1 MSTTTPIVDFVRRYA
16 QSGTSRLHMPGHKG
30 QSLLGFEPWDITEI
44 KGADELYGADGIIAQ
59 SEANATRLFGT
70 VHTYYSTE
78 GSSQCIRA
86 MLCLALQAAPAAG
99 QRPVLLAARNAHK
112 ALLYAAALL
121 DFDIQ
126 WLWPAP
132 QDAGALCSCPV
143 SAAKLTGALQ
153 GLAQQG
159 RKPFGVYITSPDYL
173 GGVQDIAALAEV
185 CKDFGV
191 PLLVDNAHGA
201 YLRFLP
207 QGGQHPIALGA
218 AMCCDSGHKTLPVVT
233 GGAYLHLGKNAP
245 IQDEAAVRNA
255 LALFGS
261 TSPSYL
267 ILQSLDKCNQVLS
280 EGYLGGVQDIAAL
293 AEVCKDF
300 GVPLLVDNA
309 HGAYLRFL
317 PQGGQHPIALGAAM
331 CCDSGHKTLP
341 VVTGGA
347 YLHLGKNAPIQ
358 DEAAV
363 RNALALFGST
373 SPSYLILQSLDKCN
387 QVLSEGYPLRLLQC
401 CGYLTRM
408 RRELNEAAAAKHC
421 PGPLALESE
430 PLKVTLD
437 AATLGMTGT
446 ELAEAL
452 RSAKV
457 ECEYADP
464 RYVVLM
470 FTPANPPQDFER
482 LTSAVLHIV
491 ENLTGPFPLPEKND
505 RELLELE
512 HELHTCCSIRQA
524 VFAPQ
529 EQVPTEQAVGRIC
542 AMPTVSCPPA
552 IPIVVSGEKITSAAV
567 RLMQKYH
574 VMQAAVLR
582 KTI

>member
-1 MSTTTPIVDFVRRYA
+1 MSMTTPIVDFVRRYA

-44 KGADELYGADGIIAQ
+44 KGADELYEADGIIAQ

-112 ALLYAAALL
+112 TLLYAAALL

-159 RKPFGVYITSPDYL
+159 KRPFGVYITSPDYL
-173 GGVQDIAALAEV
+173 GGMQDIAALAEV

-245 IQDEAAVRNA
+245 VQDEAAVRNA

-267 ILQSLDKCNQVLS
+267 ILQSLDKCNQ
-280 EGYLGGVQDIAAL
+280 I
-293 AEVCKDF
+293 
-300 GVPLLVDNA
+300 
-309 HGAYLRFL
+309 
-317 PQGGQHPIALGAAM
+317 
-331 CCDSGHKTLP
+331 
-341 VVTGGA
+341 
-347 YLHLGKNAPIQ
+347 
-358 DEAAV
+358 
-363 RNALALFGST
+363 
-373 SPSYLILQSLDKCN
+373 
-387 QVLSEGYPLRLLQC
+387 LSEGYPLRLLQC
-401 CGYLTRM
+401 CGHLTRL

-437 AATLGMTGT
+437 AAVLGLSGT
-446 ELAEAL
+446 ELSEKL
-452 RSAKV
+452 RAAKI

-464 RYVVLM
+464 RYLVLM
-470 FTPANPPQDFER
+470 FTPDNPPQDFER
-482 LTSAVLHIV
+482 LSAAVLRIA
-491 ENLTGPFPLPEKND
+491 EELAGPVTLPE
-505 RELLELE
+505 EPAGEFAELE
-512 HELHTCCSIRQA
+512 RGLHRRCTIRQA

-529 EQVPTEQAVGRIC
+529 EQLPAEQAVGRIC

-552 IPIVVSGEKITSAAV
+552 IPIVVSGEQITPAAAAWMK
-567 RLMQKYH
+567 RYH
-574 VMQAAVLR
+574 VEEVSVIREPQ
-582 KTI
+582 

>member
-1 MSTTTPIVDFVRRYA
+1 MSMTTPIVDFVRRYA
-16 QSGTSRLHMPGHKG
+16 QSGISRLHMPGHKG

-44 KGADELYGADGIIAQ
+44 KGADELYAAEGIIAE
-59 SEANATRLFGT
+59 SEANATRLFDT
-70 VHTYYSTE
+70 AHTYYSTE

-86 MLCLALQAAPAAG
+86 MLCLALQAAPRTG
-99 QRPVLLAARNAHK
+99 KRPVLLAARNAHK

-121 DFDIQ
+121 DFDIE

-132 QDAGALCSCPV
+132 EDACALCSCPV
-143 SAAKLTGALQ
+143 SAAGLTAALY
-153 GLAQQG
+153 AMEQQG
-159 RKPFGVYITSPDYL
+159 RKPFGIYVTSPDYL
-173 GGVQDIAALAEV
+173 GGVQDLAALAAV
-185 CKDFGV
+185 CKTFDL

-207 QGGQHPIALGA
+207 ENRHPIALGA

-267 ILQSLDKCNQVLS
+267 ILQSLDKCNQVL
-280 EGYLGGVQDIAAL
+280 A
-293 AEVCKDF
+293 
-300 GVPLLVDNA
+300 
-309 HGAYLRFL
+309 
-317 PQGGQHPIALGAAM
+317 
-331 CCDSGHKTLP
+331 
-341 VVTGGA
+341 
-347 YLHLGKNAPIQ
+347 
-358 DEAAV
+358 
-363 RNALALFGST
+363 
-373 SPSYLILQSLDKCN
+373 
-387 QVLSEGYPLRLLQC
+387 EGYPLRLLQC
-401 CGYLTRM
+401 CGYLARL

-421 PGPLALESE
+421 LVPLVLESE

-437 AATLGMTGT
+437 AAALGMTGT

-491 ENLTGPFPLPEKND
+491 ENLTGPFPLPEEND
-505 RELLELE
+505 REFLELE
-512 HELHTCCSIRQA
+512 HELHACCNIRQA

-567 RLMQKYH
+567 RLMQKHH
-574 VMQAAVLR
+574 VTQVAVLR

>member
-1 MSTTTPIVDFVRRYA
+1 MSMTTPIVDFVRRYA

-44 KGADELYGADGIIAQ
+44 KGADELYEAEGIIAE

-70 VHTYYSTE
+70 AHTYYSTE

-86 MLCLALQAAPAAG
+86 MLCLALQAAPRTG
-99 QRPVLLAARNAHK
+99 KRPVLLAARNAHK

-121 DFDIQ
+121 DLDIE

-132 QDAGALCSCPV
+132 EDACALCSCPV
-143 SAAKLTGALQ
+143 SAARLTAALH
-153 GLAQQG
+153 AMEQQG

-173 GGVQDIAALAEV
+173 GGVQDIAALAAV
-185 CKDFGV
+185 CKTFEL

-207 QGGQHPIALGA
+207 ENRHPIALGA
-218 AMCCDSGHKTLPVVT
+218 AMCCDSGHKTLSVVT

-267 ILQSLDKCNQVLS
+267 ILQSLDKCNQVL
-280 EGYLGGVQDIAAL
+280 A
-293 AEVCKDF
+293 
-300 GVPLLVDNA
+300 
-309 HGAYLRFL
+309 
-317 PQGGQHPIALGAAM
+317 
-331 CCDSGHKTLP
+331 
-341 VVTGGA
+341 
-347 YLHLGKNAPIQ
+347 
-358 DEAAV
+358 
-363 RNALALFGST
+363 
-373 SPSYLILQSLDKCN
+373 
-387 QVLSEGYPLRLLQC
+387 EGYPLRLLRC
-401 CGYLTRM
+401 CGYLTHL
-408 RRELNEAAAAKHC
+408 RRELNEAAAARRC
-421 PGPLALESE
+421 SVPLALESE

-437 AATLGMTGT
+437 AAALGMTGT

-491 ENLTGPFPLPEKND
+491 ENLTGPFPRPEEND

-512 HELHTCCSIRQA
+512 HKLHTCCSIRQA

-567 RLMQKYH
+567 RLMQKYQ
-574 VMQAAVLR
+574 VTQVAVLR

>member
-1 MSTTTPIVDFVRRYA
+1 MSVTTPIVDFVRRYA

-245 IQDEAAVRNA
+245 VQDEAAVRNA

-267 ILQSLDKCNQVLS
+267 ILQSLDKCNQ
-280 EGYLGGVQDIAAL
+280 I
-293 AEVCKDF
+293 
-300 GVPLLVDNA
+300 
-309 HGAYLRFL
+309 
-317 PQGGQHPIALGAAM
+317 
-331 CCDSGHKTLP
+331 
-341 VVTGGA
+341 
-347 YLHLGKNAPIQ
+347 
-358 DEAAV
+358 
-363 RNALALFGST
+363 
-373 SPSYLILQSLDKCN
+373 
-387 QVLSEGYPLRLLQC
+387 LSEGYPLRLLQC
-401 CGYLTRM
+401 CGHLTRL
-408 RRELNEAAAAKHC
+408 RRELNEVAAAKHC

-437 AATLGMTGT
+437 AAVLGLSGT
-446 ELAEAL
+446 ELAEKL
-452 RSAKV
+452 RAAKI

-464 RYVVLM
+464 RYLVLM
-470 FTPANPPQDFER
+470 FTPDNPPQDFER
-482 LTSAVLHIV
+482 LSVAVLRIT
-491 ENLTGPFPLPEKND
+491 EELAGPVTFPE
-505 RELLELE
+505 ETAGEFAELE
-512 HELHTCCSIRQA
+512 RGLHRRCTIRQA

-529 EQVPTEQAVGRIC
+529 EQLPAEQAVGRIC

-552 IPIVVSGEKITSAAV
+552 IPIVVSGEQITPAVAAWMK
-567 RLMQKYH
+567 RYH
-574 VMQAAVLR
+574 VEEVSVIREPQ
-582 KTI
+582 

>member
-1 MSTTTPIVDFVRRYA
+1 MSMTTPIVDFVRRYA

-86 MLCLALQAAPAAG
+86 MLFLALQAAPAAG

-159 RKPFGVYITSPDYL
+159 KRPFGVYITSPDYL
-173 GGVQDIAALAEV
+173 GGVQDIAALTEV

-245 IQDEAAVRNA
+245 VQDEAAVRNA

-267 ILQSLDKCNQVLS
+267 ILQSLDKCNQ
-280 EGYLGGVQDIAAL
+280 I
-293 AEVCKDF
+293 
-300 GVPLLVDNA
+300 
-309 HGAYLRFL
+309 
-317 PQGGQHPIALGAAM
+317 
-331 CCDSGHKTLP
+331 
-341 VVTGGA
+341 
-347 YLHLGKNAPIQ
+347 
-358 DEAAV
+358 
-363 RNALALFGST
+363 
-373 SPSYLILQSLDKCN
+373 
-387 QVLSEGYPLRLLQC
+387 LSEGYPLRLLQC
-401 CGYLTRM
+401 CGHLTRL
-408 RRELNEAAAAKHC
+408 RRELNEAAAKHC

-437 AATLGMTGT
+437 AAVLGLSGT
-446 ELAEAL
+446 ELAEKL
-452 RSAKV
+452 RAAKI

-464 RYVVLM
+464 RYLVLM
-470 FTPANPPQDFER
+470 FTPDNPPQDFER
-482 LTSAVLHIV
+482 LTAAVLRIA
-491 ENLTGPFPLPEKND
+491 EELAGPVTLPE
-505 RELLELE
+505 ETAGEFAELE
-512 HELHTCCSIRQA
+512 RGLHRRCTIRQA

-529 EQVPTEQAVGRIC
+529 EQLPAEQAVGRIC

-552 IPIVVSGEKITSAAV
+552 IPIVVSGEQITPAAAAWMK
-567 RLMQKYH
+567 RYH
-574 VMQAAVLR
+574 VEEVSVIREPQ
-582 KTI
+582 

>member
-1 MSTTTPIVDFVRRYA
+1 MSMTTPIVDFVRRYA

-159 RKPFGVYITSPDYL
+159 KRPFGVYITSPDYL

-245 IQDEAAVRNA
+245 VQDEAAVRNA

-267 ILQSLDKCNQVLS
+267 ILQSLDKCNQ
-280 EGYLGGVQDIAAL
+280 I
-293 AEVCKDF
+293 
-300 GVPLLVDNA
+300 
-309 HGAYLRFL
+309 
-317 PQGGQHPIALGAAM
+317 
-331 CCDSGHKTLP
+331 
-341 VVTGGA
+341 
-347 YLHLGKNAPIQ
+347 
-358 DEAAV
+358 
-363 RNALALFGST
+363 
-373 SPSYLILQSLDKCN
+373 
-387 QVLSEGYPLRLLQC
+387 LSEGYPLRLLQC
-401 CGYLTRM
+401 CGHLTRL
-408 RRELNEAAAAKHC
+408 RRKLNEAAAKHC
-421 PGPLALESE
+421 PGPLVLESE

-437 AATLGMTGT
+437 AAVLGLSGT
-446 ELAEAL
+446 ELAEKL
-452 RSAKV
+452 RAAKI

-464 RYVVLM
+464 RYLVLM
-470 FTPANPPQDFER
+470 FTPDNPPQDFER
-482 LTSAVLHIV
+482 LTAAVLRIA
-491 ENLTGPFPLPEKND
+491 EELAGPVT
-505 RELLELE
+505 LLEETAGEFAELE
-512 HELHTCCSIRQA
+512 RGLHRRCTIRQA

-529 EQVPTEQAVGRIC
+529 EQLPAEQAVGRIC

-552 IPIVVSGEKITSAAV
+552 VPIVVSGEQITPAAAAWMK
-567 RLMQKYH
+567 RYH
-574 VMQAAVLR
+574 VEEVSVIREPQ
-582 KTI
+582 

>member
-1 MSTTTPIVDFVRRYA
+1 MSMTTPIVDFVRRYA

-143 SAAKLTGALQ
+143 SAAKLTGVLQ

-159 RKPFGVYITSPDYL
+159 KRPFGVYITSPDYL

-245 IQDEAAVRNA
+245 VQDEAAVRNA

-267 ILQSLDKCNQVLS
+267 ILQSLDKCNQ
-280 EGYLGGVQDIAAL
+280 I
-293 AEVCKDF
+293 
-300 GVPLLVDNA
+300 
-309 HGAYLRFL
+309 
-317 PQGGQHPIALGAAM
+317 
-331 CCDSGHKTLP
+331 
-341 VVTGGA
+341 
-347 YLHLGKNAPIQ
+347 
-358 DEAAV
+358 
-363 RNALALFGST
+363 
-373 SPSYLILQSLDKCN
+373 
-387 QVLSEGYPLRLLQC
+387 LSEGYPLRLLQC
-401 CGYLTRM
+401 CGHLTRL
-408 RRELNEAAAAKHC
+408 RRELNEAAAAAKHC
-421 PGPLALESE
+421 PGPLVLESE

-437 AATLGMTGT
+437 AAVLGLSGT
-446 ELAEAL
+446 ELAEKL
-452 RSAKV
+452 RAAKI

-464 RYVVLM
+464 RYLVLM
-470 FTPANPPQDFER
+470 FTPDNPPQDFER
-482 LTSAVLHIV
+482 LTAAVLRIA
-491 ENLTGPFPLPEKND
+491 EELAGPVTLPEEAAGD
-505 RELLELE
+505 FAELE
-512 HELHTCCSIRQA
+512 RGLHRRCTIRQA

-529 EQVPTEQAVGRIC
+529 EQLPAEQAVGRIC

-552 IPIVVSGEKITSAAV
+552 IPIVVSGEQITPAAAAWMK
-567 RLMQKYH
+567 RYH
-574 VMQAAVLR
+574 VEEVSVIREPQ
-582 KTI
+582 

>member
-1 MSTTTPIVDFVRRYA
+1 MSMTTPIVDFVRRYA

-44 KGADELYGADGIIAQ
+44 KGADELYEADGIIAQ

-112 ALLYAAALL
+112 TLLYAAALL

-159 RKPFGVYITSPDYL
+159 KRPFGVYITSPDYL
-173 GGVQDIAALAEV
+173 GGMQDIAALAEV

-245 IQDEAAVRNA
+245 VQDEAAVRNA

-267 ILQSLDKCNQVLS
+267 ILQSLDKCNQ
-280 EGYLGGVQDIAAL
+280 I
-293 AEVCKDF
+293 
-300 GVPLLVDNA
+300 
-309 HGAYLRFL
+309 
-317 PQGGQHPIALGAAM
+317 
-331 CCDSGHKTLP
+331 
-341 VVTGGA
+341 
-347 YLHLGKNAPIQ
+347 
-358 DEAAV
+358 
-363 RNALALFGST
+363 
-373 SPSYLILQSLDKCN
+373 
-387 QVLSEGYPLRLLQC
+387 LSEGYPLRLLQC
-401 CGYLTRM
+401 CGHLTRL

-437 AATLGMTGT
+437 AAVLGLSGT
-446 ELAEAL
+446 ELAEKL
-452 RSAKV
+452 RAAKI

-464 RYVVLM
+464 RYLVLM
-470 FTPANPPQDFER
+470 FTPDNPPQDFER
-482 LTSAVLHIV
+482 LSAAILRVVGELV
-491 ENLTGPFPLPEKND
+491 GPVPLPE
-505 RELLELE
+505 ETAGEFAELE
-512 HELHTCCSIRQA
+512 RGLHRCCTIRQA

-529 EQVPTEQAVGRIC
+529 EQLPAEQAVGRIC

-552 IPIVVSGEKITSAAV
+552 IPIVVSGEQVTPAAAAW
-567 RLMQKYH
+567 MKHYH
-574 VMQAAVLR
+574 VEEVSVIREPQ
-582 KTI
+582 

>member
-1 MSTTTPIVDFVRRYA
+1 MSMTTPIVDFVRRYA

-153 GLAQQG
+153 GLTQQG
-159 RKPFGVYITSPDYL
+159 KRPFGVYITSPDYL
-173 GGVQDIAALAEV
+173 GGVQDIAALTEV

-245 IQDEAAVRNA
+245 VQDEAAVRNA

-267 ILQSLDKCNQVLS
+267 ILQSLDKCNQ
-280 EGYLGGVQDIAAL
+280 I
-293 AEVCKDF
+293 
-300 GVPLLVDNA
+300 
-309 HGAYLRFL
+309 
-317 PQGGQHPIALGAAM
+317 
-331 CCDSGHKTLP
+331 
-341 VVTGGA
+341 
-347 YLHLGKNAPIQ
+347 
-358 DEAAV
+358 
-363 RNALALFGST
+363 
-373 SPSYLILQSLDKCN
+373 
-387 QVLSEGYPLRLLQC
+387 LSEGYPLRLLQC
-401 CGYLTRM
+401 CGHLTRL
-408 RRELNEAAAAKHC
+408 RRELNEAAAKHC
-421 PGPLALESE
+421 PGPLAMESE

-437 AATLGMTGT
+437 AAVLGLSGT
-446 ELAEAL
+446 ELAEKL
-452 RSAKV
+452 RAAKI

-464 RYVVLM
+464 RYLVLM
-470 FTPANPPQDFER
+470 FTPDNPPQDFER
-482 LTSAVLHIV
+482 LTAAVLRIA
-491 ENLTGPFPLPEKND
+491 EELAGPVTLPE
-505 RELLELE
+505 ETAGEFAELE
-512 HELHTCCSIRQA
+512 RGLHRRCTIRQA

-529 EQVPTEQAVGRIC
+529 EQLPAEQAVGRIC

-552 IPIVVSGEKITSAAV
+552 IPIVVSGEQITPAAAAWMK
-567 RLMQKYH
+567 RYH
-574 VMQAAVLR
+574 VEEVSVIREPQ
-582 KTI
+582 

>member
-159 RKPFGVYITSPDYL
+159 KRPFGVYITSPDYL
-173 GGVQDIAALAEV
+173 GGVQDIAALTEV

-245 IQDEAAVRNA
+245 VQDEAAVRNA

-267 ILQSLDKCNQVLS
+267 ILQSLDKCNQ
-280 EGYLGGVQDIAAL
+280 I
-293 AEVCKDF
+293 
-300 GVPLLVDNA
+300 
-309 HGAYLRFL
+309 
-317 PQGGQHPIALGAAM
+317 
-331 CCDSGHKTLP
+331 
-341 VVTGGA
+341 
-347 YLHLGKNAPIQ
+347 
-358 DEAAV
+358 
-363 RNALALFGST
+363 
-373 SPSYLILQSLDKCN
+373 
-387 QVLSEGYPLRLLQC
+387 LSEGYPLRLLQC
-401 CGYLTRM
+401 CGHLTRL
-408 RRELNEAAAAKHC
+408 RRELNEAAAKHC
-421 PGPLALESE
+421 PGPLVLESE

-437 AATLGMTGT
+437 AAVLGLSGT
-446 ELAEAL
+446 ELAEKL
-452 RSAKV
+452 RAAKI

-464 RYVVLM
+464 RYLVLM
-470 FTPANPPQDFER
+470 FTPDNPPQDFER
-482 LTSAVLHIV
+482 LTAAVLRIA
-491 ENLTGPFPLPEKND
+491 EELAGPVTLPE
-505 RELLELE
+505 ETAGEFAELE
-512 HELHTCCSIRQA
+512 RGLHRRCTIRQA

-529 EQVPTEQAVGRIC
+529 EQLPAEQAVGRIC

-552 IPIVVSGEKITSAAV
+552 IPIVVSGEQITPAAAAWMK
-567 RLMQKYH
+567 RYH
-574 VMQAAVLR
+574 VEEVSVIREPQ
-582 KTI
+582 

>member
-1 MSTTTPIVDFVRRYA
+1 MAGAEHIS
-16 QSGTSRLHMPGHKG
+16 LWLPGIAGH
-30 QSLLGFEPWDITEI
+30 I
-44 KGADELYGADGIIAQ
+44 GADAGDPACTAGGGLSHQPGLSGLRAGCRGAVG
-59 SEANATRLFGT
+59 
-70 VHTYYSTE
+70 
-78 GSSQCIRA
+78 
-86 MLCLALQAAPAAG
+86 
-99 QRPVLLAARNAHK
+99 
-112 ALLYAAALL
+112 
-121 DFDIQ
+121 
-126 WLWPAP
+126 
-132 QDAGALCSCPV
+132 
-143 SAAKLTGALQ
+143 
-153 GLAQQG
+153 
-159 RKPFGVYITSPDYL
+159 
-173 GGVQDIAALAEV
+173 ALAEI
-185 CKDFGV
+185 CRKHGT
-191 PLLVDNAHGA
+191 LLAVDNAHGA
-201 YLRFLP
+201 YLRFLEP
-207 QGGQHPIALGA
+207 SCHPLELGA
-218 AMCCDSGHKTLPVVT
+218 DLCCDSAHKTLPVLT
-233 GGAYLHLGKNAP
+233 GGAYLHINR
-245 IQDEAAVRNA
+245 AASA
-255 LALFGS
+255 
-261 TSPSYL
+261 
-267 ILQSLDKCNQVLS
+267 SLRESAKT
-280 EGYLGGVQDIAAL
+280 
-293 AEVCKDF
+293 
-300 GVPLLVDNA
+300 
-309 HGAYLRFL
+309 
-317 PQGGQHPIALGAAM
+317 AM
-331 CCDSGHKTLP
+331 
-341 VVTGGA
+341 A
-347 YLHLGKNAPIQ
+347 M
-358 DEAAV
+358 
-363 RNALALFGST
+363 FGST

-401 CGYLTRM
+401 CGYLTRL

-491 ENLTGPFPLPEKND
+491 ENLPGPFPLPEKND

-552 IPIVVSGEKITSAAV
+552 IPIVVSGEKITPAAV

>member
-1 MSTTTPIVDFVRRYA
+1 MSMTTPIVDFVRWYA

-159 RKPFGVYITSPDYL
+159 KRPFGVYITSPDYL

-245 IQDEAAVRNA
+245 VQDEAAVRNA

-267 ILQSLDKCNQVLS
+267 ILQSLDKCNQ
-280 EGYLGGVQDIAAL
+280 I
-293 AEVCKDF
+293 
-300 GVPLLVDNA
+300 
-309 HGAYLRFL
+309 
-317 PQGGQHPIALGAAM
+317 
-331 CCDSGHKTLP
+331 
-341 VVTGGA
+341 
-347 YLHLGKNAPIQ
+347 
-358 DEAAV
+358 
-363 RNALALFGST
+363 
-373 SPSYLILQSLDKCN
+373 
-387 QVLSEGYPLRLLQC
+387 LSEGYPLRLLQC
-401 CGYLTRM
+401 CGHLTRL

-437 AATLGMTGT
+437 AVVLGLSGT
-446 ELAEAL
+446 ELAEKL
-452 RSAKV
+452 RAAKI

-464 RYVVLM
+464 RYLVLM
-470 FTPANPPQDFER
+470 FTPDNPPQDFER
-482 LTSAVLHIV
+482 LSVAVLRIA
-491 ENLTGPFPLPEKND
+491 EELAGPVTFPE
-505 RELLELE
+505 ETAGEFAELE
-512 HELHTCCSIRQA
+512 RGLHRRCTIRQA

-529 EQVPTEQAVGRIC
+529 EQLPAEQAVGRIC

-552 IPIVVSGEKITSAAV
+552 IPIVVSGEQITPAVAAWMK
-567 RLMQKYH
+567 RYH
-574 VMQAAVLR
+574 VEEVSVIREPQ
-582 KTI
+582 

>member
-1 MSTTTPIVDFVRRYA
+1 MSMTTPIVDFVRRYA

-59 SEANATRLFGT
+59 SEANATRLFST

-99 QRPVLLAARNAHK
+99 QRPVLLAARNVHK

-143 SAAKLTGALQ
+143 SAAKLEDALQ

-159 RKPFGVYITSPDYL
+159 QRPFGVYITSPDYL

-245 IQDEAAVRNA
+245 VQDEAAVRNA

-267 ILQSLDKCNQVLS
+267 ILQSLDNCNQ
-280 EGYLGGVQDIAAL
+280 I
-293 AEVCKDF
+293 
-300 GVPLLVDNA
+300 
-309 HGAYLRFL
+309 
-317 PQGGQHPIALGAAM
+317 
-331 CCDSGHKTLP
+331 
-341 VVTGGA
+341 
-347 YLHLGKNAPIQ
+347 
-358 DEAAV
+358 
-363 RNALALFGST
+363 
-373 SPSYLILQSLDKCN
+373 
-387 QVLSEGYPLRLLQC
+387 LSEGYPLRLLQC
-401 CGYLTRM
+401 CGHLTRL

-437 AATLGMTGT
+437 AAVLGLSGT
-446 ELAEAL
+446 ELAEKL
-452 RSAKV
+452 RAAKI

-464 RYVVLM
+464 RYLVLM
-470 FTPANPPQDFER
+470 FTPDNPPQDFER
-482 LTSAVLHIV
+482 LTAAVLRIA
-491 ENLTGPFPLPEKND
+491 EELAGPVTLPE
-505 RELLELE
+505 ETAGEFAELE
-512 HELHTCCSIRQA
+512 RGLHRCCTIRQA

-529 EQVPTEQAVGRIC
+529 EQLPAEQAVGRIC

-552 IPIVVSGEKITSAAV
+552 IPIVVSGEQITPAAAAWMK
-567 RLMQKYH
+567 RYH
-574 VMQAAVLR
+574 VEEVSVIREPQ
-582 KTI
+582 

>member
-1 MSTTTPIVDFVRRYA
+1 MSMTTPIVDFVRRYA

-153 GLAQQG
+153 GLVQQG
-159 RKPFGVYITSPDYL
+159 KRPFGVYITSPDYL
-173 GGVQDIAALAEV
+173 GGVQDIAALTEV

-207 QGGQHPIALGA
+207 QGGQHPITLGA

-245 IQDEAAVRNA
+245 VQDEAAVRNA

-267 ILQSLDKCNQVLS
+267 ILQSMDKCNQ
-280 EGYLGGVQDIAAL
+280 I
-293 AEVCKDF
+293 
-300 GVPLLVDNA
+300 
-309 HGAYLRFL
+309 
-317 PQGGQHPIALGAAM
+317 
-331 CCDSGHKTLP
+331 
-341 VVTGGA
+341 
-347 YLHLGKNAPIQ
+347 
-358 DEAAV
+358 
-363 RNALALFGST
+363 
-373 SPSYLILQSLDKCN
+373 
-387 QVLSEGYPLRLLQC
+387 LSEGYPLRLLQC
-401 CGYLTRM
+401 CGHLTRL

-421 PGPLALESE
+421 PEPLALESE

-437 AATLGMTGT
+437 AAVLGLSGT
-446 ELAEAL
+446 ELAEKL
-452 RSAKV
+452 RAAKI

-464 RYVVLM
+464 RYLVLM
-470 FTPANPPQDFER
+470 FTPDNPPQDFER
-482 LTSAVLHIV
+482 LTAAVLRIA
-491 ENLTGPFPLPEKND
+491 EELAGPVTLPE
-505 RELLELE
+505 ETAGEFAELE
-512 HELHTCCSIRQA
+512 RGLHRRCTIRQA

-529 EQVPTEQAVGRIC
+529 EQLPAEQAVGRIC

-552 IPIVVSGEKITSAAV
+552 IPIVVSGEQITPAAAAWMK
-567 RLMQKYH
+567 RYH
-574 VMQAAVLR
+574 VEEVSVIREPQ
-582 KTI
+582 

>member
-1 MSTTTPIVDFVRRYA
+1 MSMTTPIVDFVRRYA

-59 SEANATRLFGT
+59 SEANATQLFGT

-143 SAAKLTGALQ
+143 SAAKLADALQ

-159 RKPFGVYITSPDYL
+159 QRPFGVYITSPDYL

-245 IQDEAAVRNA
+245 VQDEAAVRNA

-267 ILQSLDKCNQVLS
+267 ILQSLDKCNQ
-280 EGYLGGVQDIAAL
+280 I
-293 AEVCKDF
+293 
-300 GVPLLVDNA
+300 
-309 HGAYLRFL
+309 
-317 PQGGQHPIALGAAM
+317 
-331 CCDSGHKTLP
+331 
-341 VVTGGA
+341 
-347 YLHLGKNAPIQ
+347 
-358 DEAAV
+358 
-363 RNALALFGST
+363 
-373 SPSYLILQSLDKCN
+373 
-387 QVLSEGYPLRLLQC
+387 LSEGYPLRLLQC
-401 CGYLTRM
+401 CGHLTRL
-408 RRELNEAAAAKHC
+408 RRKLNEAAAAKRC

-437 AATLGMTGT
+437 AAVLGLSGT
-446 ELAEAL
+446 ELAEKL
-452 RSAKV
+452 RAAKI

-464 RYVVLM
+464 RYLVLM
-470 FTPANPPQDFER
+470 FTPDNPPQDFER
-482 LTSAVLHIV
+482 LTAAVLRIAEELV
-491 ENLTGPFPLPEKND
+491 GPVTLPEEAAGD
-505 RELLELE
+505 FAELE
-512 HELHTCCSIRQA
+512 RGLHRRCTIRQA

-529 EQVPTEQAVGRIC
+529 EQLPAEQAVGRIC

-552 IPIVVSGEKITSAAV
+552 IPIVVSGEQITPAAAAWMK
-567 RLMQKYH
+567 RYH
-574 VMQAAVLR
+574 VEEVSVIREPQ
-582 KTI
+582 

>member
-1 MSTTTPIVDFVRRYA
+1 MSMTTPIVDFVRRYA

-121 DFDIQ
+121 DFDVE

-132 QDAGALCSCPV
+132 EDSGALCSCPV
-143 SAAKLTGALQ
+143 PAAKLADALHA
-153 GLAQQG
+153 LAQQG
-159 RKPFGVYITSPDYL
+159 RKPFGVYVTSPDYL
-173 GGVQDIAALAEV
+173 GGVQDIAALAAV
-185 CKDFGV
+185 CRAQDV

-207 QGGQHPIALGA
+207 E
-218 AMCCDSGHKTLPVVT
+218 
-233 GGAYLHLGKNAP
+233 N
-245 IQDEAAVRNA
+245 R
-255 LALFGS
+255 
-261 TSPSYL
+261 
-267 ILQSLDKCNQVLS
+267 
-280 EGYLGGVQDIAAL
+280 
-293 AEVCKDF
+293 
-300 GVPLLVDNA
+300 
-309 HGAYLRFL
+309 
-317 PQGGQHPIALGAAM
+317 HPIALGAAM

-401 CGYLTRM
+401 CGYLTRL
-408 RRELNEAAAAKHC
+408 RRELNEAAEARYC
-421 PGPLALESE
+421 PGPLALDGE

-437 AATLGMTGT
+437 AAVLGMTGT
-446 ELAEAL
+446 ELADAL
-452 RSAKV
+452 RRVAI

-464 RYVVLM
+464 RYLVLM
-470 FTPANPPQDFER
+470 FTPENPPRDGKR
-482 LTSAVLHIV
+482 LLSAMRGIIAA
-491 ENLTGPFPLPEKND
+491 LPD
-505 RELLELE
+505 ELPQPEALQGEFAALEQQ
-512 HELHTCCSIRQA
+512 LHTRCSIRQA

-529 EQVPTEQAVGRIC
+529 ERLPVAQAEGRVC

-552 IPIVVSGEKITSAAV
+552 IPIAVSGEVITPAAV
-567 RLMQKYH
+567 RLMQRYH
-574 VMQAAVLR
+574 VTEVSVLR
-582 KTI
+582 EN

>member
-1 MSTTTPIVDFVRRYA
+1 MSMTTPIVDFVRRYA

-153 GLAQQG
+153 GLVQQG
-159 RKPFGVYITSPDYL
+159 KRPFGVYITSPDYL

-185 CKDFGV
+185 CKDFCV

-245 IQDEAAVRNA
+245 VQDEAAVRNA

-267 ILQSLDKCNQVLS
+267 ILQSLDKCNQ
-280 EGYLGGVQDIAAL
+280 I
-293 AEVCKDF
+293 
-300 GVPLLVDNA
+300 
-309 HGAYLRFL
+309 
-317 PQGGQHPIALGAAM
+317 
-331 CCDSGHKTLP
+331 
-341 VVTGGA
+341 
-347 YLHLGKNAPIQ
+347 
-358 DEAAV
+358 
-363 RNALALFGST
+363 
-373 SPSYLILQSLDKCN
+373 
-387 QVLSEGYPLRLLQC
+387 LSEGYPLRLLQC
-401 CGYLTRM
+401 CGHLARL

-437 AATLGMTGT
+437 AAVLGLSGT
-446 ELAEAL
+446 ELAEKL
-452 RSAKV
+452 RAAKI

-464 RYVVLM
+464 RYLVLM
-470 FTPANPPQDFER
+470 FTPDNPPQDFER
-482 LTSAVLHIV
+482 LSAAVLRIA
-491 ENLTGPFPLPEKND
+491 EELAGPVTLPE
-505 RELLELE
+505 ETAGEFAALERG
-512 HELHTCCSIRQA
+512 LHRRCTIRQA

-529 EQVPTEQAVGRIC
+529 EQLPAEQAVGRIC

-552 IPIVVSGEKITSAAV
+552 IPIVVSGEQITPAAAAWMK
-567 RLMQKYH
+567 RYH
-574 VMQAAVLR
+574 VEEVSVIREPQ
-582 KTI
+582 